1 MLIEKFNAWMEN
13 VGVDKLLHFFVAAW
27 VVSECKAYGVAPML
41 LSFVVI
47 VLLSVVKECVLDKTG
62 DYKDV
67 LCSMLGG
74 VFSILLFIVGG
85 IVCTILG

>member
-1 MLIEKFNAWMEN
+1 MKLTDRLVEKIGA
-13 VGVDKLLHFFVAAW
+13 DKMLHFFVAAW
-27 VVSECKAYGVAPML
+27 VVAECKAYGVAPML
-41 LSFVVI
+41 LGFVAVI
-47 VLLSVVKECVLDKTG
+47 LFSVVKECVLDKTG

-85 IVCTILG
+85 IVSTILG

>member
-1 MLIEKFNAWMEN
+1 MIEKFNAWMEK

-27 VVSECKAYGVAPML
+27 LVAECKSYGVAPML
-41 LSFVVI
+41 LGFVVI
-47 VLLSVVKECVLDKTG
+47 VLLSVVKEYVLDRTG

-74 VFSILLFIVGG
+74 VFSILLFIVGD

>member
-1 MLIEKFNAWMEN
+1 MIKKFNAWMEK

-27 VVSECKAYGVAPML
+27 VVAECKAYGIPPML
-41 LSFVVI
+41 LSFVAVI
-47 VLLSVVKECVLDKTG
+47 LFSVVKECVLDKTG

-74 VFSILLFIVGG
+74 VFSILLYIVGD

>member
-1 MLIEKFNAWMEN
+1 MMKRFNAWMEK

-27 VVSECKAYGVAPML
+27 LVAECKSYGVALML
-41 LSFVVI
+41 LGFVAVI
-47 VLLSVVKECVLDKTG
+47 LLAVVKEYVLDKTG

-67 LCSMLGG
+67 LCSILGG
-74 VFSILLFIVGG
+74 VFSILLFIVGD

>member
-1 MLIEKFNAWMEN
+1 MMEKFNAWMEK

-27 VVSECKAYGVAPML
+27 FVAECKSYGVAPML
-41 LSFVVI
+41 LGFVVI

-74 VFSILLFIVGG
+74 VFSILLFIVGD
-85 IVCTILG
+85 IVCTIL

>member
-1 MLIEKFNAWMEN
+1 MMKRFNAWMEK

-27 VVSECKAYGVAPML
+27 LVAECKSYGVAPML
-41 LSFVVI
+41 LSFVAVI
-47 VLLSVVKECVLDKTG
+47 LLSVVKEYVLDKTG

-74 VFSILLFIVGG
+74 VFPILLFIVGD
-85 IVCTILG
+85 IVSTILG

>member
-1 MLIEKFNAWMEN
+1 MKLTDKLVEK
-13 VGVDKLLHFFVAAW
+13 VGADKLLHFFVAAW
-27 VVSECKAYGVAPML
+27 LVAECKSYGVVPML
-41 LSFVVI
+41 LGFVVV
-47 VLLSVVKECVLDKTG
+47 VLLAVVKEYILDNTG

-74 VFSILLFIVGG
+74 VFSILLLIVWD

>member
-1 MLIEKFNAWMEN
+1 MIDKFNQWVEKI
-13 VGVDKLLHFFVAAW
+13 GEDKLLHFFVAAW
-27 VVSECKAYGVAPML
+27 FVAEFKSYGLAPML
-41 LSFVVI
+41 LGFVVI
-47 VLLSVVKECVLDKTG
+47 VLLAIIKEYILDKTG

-85 IVCTILG
+85 IVSTIHG

>member
-1 MLIEKFNAWMEN
+1 MIEKFNAWMEK

-27 VVSECKAYGVAPML
+27 FVAECKSYSVAPML
-41 LSFVVI
+41 LGFVAVI
-47 VLLSVVKECVLDKTG
+47 LLAVVKEYVLDKTG

-85 IVCTILG
+85 IVSTILG

>member
-1 MLIEKFNAWMEN
+1 MMKRFNAWVEK
-13 VGVDKLLHFFVAAW
+13 VGVDKLLHFFIAAW
-27 VVSECKAYGVAPML
+27 IVAECKAYGVVPML
-41 LSFVVI
+41 LGFVVV
-47 VLLSVVKECVLDKTG
+47 VLLAVVKEYILDKTG

>member
-1 MLIEKFNAWMEN
+1 MEK

-27 VVSECKAYGVAPML
+27 FVAECKSYGVAPML
-41 LSFVVI
+41 LGFVVI

-74 VFSILLFIVGG
+74 VFSILLFIVGD
-85 IVCTILG
+85 IVCTIL

>member
-1 MLIEKFNAWMEN
+1 MMKRFNAWMEK

-27 VVSECKAYGVAPML
+27 LVAECKAYGIAPML
-41 LSFVVI
+41 LGFVVV
-47 VLLSVVKECVLDKTG
+47 VLLAIIKEYILDNPG

-74 VFSILLFIVGG
+74 VFSILLLIVWD
-85 IVCTILG
+85 IVCTIL

>member
-1 MLIEKFNAWMEN
+1 MMKRFNAWMEK

-27 VVSECKAYGVAPML
+27 VVAECKAYGVAPML
-41 LSFVVI
+41 LSFVAV
-47 VLLSVVKECVLDKTG
+47 VLSAVVKEYVLDNTG

-74 VFSILLFIVGG
+74 VFSILLFIVG
-85 IVCTILG
+85 TILG

>member
-1 MLIEKFNAWMEN
+1 MMKRFNAWMEK

-27 VVSECKAYGVAPML
+27 LVAECKAYGIPPML
-41 LSFVVI
+41 LGFVAVI
-47 VLLSVVKECVLDKTG
+47 LFSVVKEYVLDKTG

-85 IVCTILG
+85 IVSTILG

>member
-1 MLIEKFNAWMEN
+1 MIKRFNAWMEK

-27 VVSECKAYGVAPML
+27 IVAECKSYGVAPML
-41 LSFVVI
+41 LGFVVI
-47 VLLSVVKECVLDKTG
+47 VLLAIIKEYVLDKTG

-85 IVCTILG
+85 IVSTILG

>member
-1 MLIEKFNAWMEN
+1 MLIEKFNAWMEK

-27 VVSECKAYGVAPML
+27 VVAECKAYGVAPML
-41 LSFVVI
+41 LGFVVI
-47 VLLSVVKECVLDKTG
+47 VLLAIIKEYILDKTG

-74 VFSILLFIVGG
+74 VFSILLFIVG
-85 IVCTILG
+85 CILG